1 MIIDSKKIKVLLI
14 YDSYENKKLALKLN
28 LYNIIKKENIIMDLY
43 YKENKYDLYVIISN
57 SISFVK
63 AVVRHINKMN
73 NLKNKIRK
81 KEMFNNK
88 KNKRYVILTNNYNSE
103 YIINLIKITENVFYS
118 KNSLEDILYKIKK
131 SYKKVLLLN

>member
-1 MIIDSKKIKVLLI
+1 
-14 YDSYENKKLALKLN
+14 
-28 LYNIIKKENIIMDLY
+28 
-43 YKENKYDLYVIISN
+43 
-57 SISFVK
+57 
-63 AVVRHINKMN
+63 
-73 NLKNKIRK
+73 
-81 KEMFNNK
+81 MFNNK